1 MKTTIEYSV
10 ELKDVPAKVKEKVI
24 ETAAELEKLN
34 HYVHSI
40 AEDLEQ
46 EPINIIIQRIDR
58 FRQRL
63 FQVDTMMADCGKA
76 IKGYNDVIIE
86 LQEQRA
92 KEAAANV
99 PPPTSVEH
107 D

>member
-10 ELKDVPAKVKEKVI
+10 ELKDVPVKVREKVI
-24 ETAAELEKLN
+24 EAAEELEKLN
-34 HYVHSI
+34 HHVYSI

-46 EPINIIIQRIDR
+46 EPINVIIQRIDR

-63 FQVDTMMADCGKA
+63 FQVDTMMADCSKA
-76 IKGYNDVIIE
+76 IKGYNDVVVE
-86 LQEQRA
+86 LHEQRA
-92 KEAAANV
+92 KEAAADV
-99 PPPTSVEH
+99 QPPPTVEH